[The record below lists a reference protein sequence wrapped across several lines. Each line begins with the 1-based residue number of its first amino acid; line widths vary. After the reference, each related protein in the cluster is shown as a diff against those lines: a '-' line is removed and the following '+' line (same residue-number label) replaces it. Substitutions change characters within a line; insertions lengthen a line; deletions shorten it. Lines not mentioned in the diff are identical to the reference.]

1 MRKKAKYII
10 IAVVVLALVVCLVP
24 RKITYDDGGTV
35 RYKALLYSVTDYNTD
50 HSISENLYADG
61 FTGRVVKI
69 LNHII
74 VYDTTKGPGGWYP
87 D

>member
-10 IAVVVLALVVCLVP
+10 IAVVVFALVICLVP

-35 RYKALLYSVTDYNTD
+35 RYKALLYSVTDYN
-50 HSISENLYADG
+50 ISEDLYADG